1 MTLDLARDST
11 APARLPVPAIEMD
24 LIAENLLGG
33 ERQWATRDRF
43 VLVALGHKGHPTP
56 IPSLPSG
63 ADAVN

>member
-11 APARLPVPAIEMD
+11 APARL
-24 LIAENLLGG
+24 
-33 ERQWATRDRF
+33 W
-43 VLVALGHKGHPTP
+43 VALGHQGHPTP